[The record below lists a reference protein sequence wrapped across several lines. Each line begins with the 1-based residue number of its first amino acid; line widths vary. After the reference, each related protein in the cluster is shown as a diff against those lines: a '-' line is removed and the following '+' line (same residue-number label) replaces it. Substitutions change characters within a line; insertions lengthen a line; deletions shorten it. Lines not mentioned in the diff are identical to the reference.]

1 MLLEYEISNCDVHKS
16 LIKFR
21 NSHNDKVYQTFVGGV
36 FEIINIMAMVIP
48 LIDKV
53 VTTLWE
59 NVVIFITG
67 IHIGT
72 IAY

>member
-1 MLLEYEISNCDVHKS
+1 MLLEYEISNCDVHKL

-21 NSHNDKVYQTFVGGV
+21 NSHNNKVYQTFVGGM
-36 FEIINIMAMVIP
+36 FQIIIFMAIVTP

-53 VTTLWE
+53 VTTQWE
-59 NVVIFITG
+59 NVMMFITG
-67 IHIGT
+67 IRIGT

>member
-21 NSHNDKVYQTFVGGV
+21 NLHNNKVYQTFVGGM
-36 FEIINIMAMVIP
+36 FQIIIFMAMVTP

-53 VTTLWE
+53 VTTQWE
-59 NVVIFITG
+59 NVMIFITG
-67 IHIGT
+67 ICIGT